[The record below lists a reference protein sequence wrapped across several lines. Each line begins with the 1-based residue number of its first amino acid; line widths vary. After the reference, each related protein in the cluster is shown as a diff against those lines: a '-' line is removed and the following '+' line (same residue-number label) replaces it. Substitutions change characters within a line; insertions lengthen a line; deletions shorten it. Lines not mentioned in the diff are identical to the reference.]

1 MPDTTPAQII
11 DVFDRTLI
19 HIYGSTY
26 ARENPSKND
35 HKTAATWI
43 AEGLDPIV
51 AAWVFWDRMSWMHEK
66 SLRHH
71 DKSDRTNIPGS
82 LILFDENI
90 RSALRR
96 INTGSHEIDGVDR
109 VYSQWR
115 SRLNSWQKAK
125 IWLDDMWGPNPDNP
139 ECRVPRSVLV
149 ELSQT
154 KS

>member
-19 HIYGSTY
+19 YIYGSAF

-35 HKTAATWI
+35 HKTAASWI
-43 AEGLDPIV
+43 AESLDPIV

-71 DKSDRTNIPGS
+71 DKSDRINIPGS

-109 VYSQWR
+109 LFSQWR
-115 SRLNSWQKAK
+115 ARVKAWHASK
-125 IWLDDMWGPNPDNP
+125 IWLENMWGPEPFKSGN
-139 ECRVPRSVLV
+139 RVPRTVL
-149 ELSQT
+149 EEFSQRA
-154 KS
+154 K

>member
-1 MPDTTPAQII
+1 MTDTQPQQII
-11 DVFDRTLI
+11 DVFDRTLVY
-19 HIYGSTY
+19 IYGSAF

-35 HKTAATWI
+35 HKTAKAWI
-43 AEGLDPIV
+43 AEGLDPVV

-96 INTGSHEIDGVDR
+96 ISAGSHEIDGVDR
-109 VYSQWR
+109 ILSQWR
-115 SRLNSWQKAK
+115 SRVNGWHKSK
-125 IWLDDMWGPNPDNP
+125 IWLGDMWGPAPDDRG
-139 ECRVPRSVLV
+139 CRAPKSVLS
-149 ELSQT
+149 EFA
-154 KS
+154 